1 MRQYVPEEITSG
13 IKKGFSSPD
22 ASWFK
27 GESMSFVEKLLTKKS
42 NIYEFLDF
50 KECSSIINDHMA
62 GKVNKRLFI
71 WSLLHL
77 DELLSQKNL

>member
-1 MRQYVPEEITSG
+1 MN
-13 IKKGFSSPD
+13 F
-22 ASWFK
+22 
-27 GESMSFVEKLLTKKS
+27 
-42 NIYEFLDF
+42 DF

-62 GKVNKRLFI
+62 GKADKRLFI